1 MKCHTIYTMSIHIYK
16 VEESKGGDEMEKLKE
31 LSFQEIMQLNKDIE
45 EFENDFG
52 MIFKMMDIE
61 EIKTILKQKS

>member
-1 MKCHTIYTMSIHIYK
+1 MSIHIYK

-31 LSFQEIMQLNKDIE
+31 LSFREIMQLNKDIE

-52 MIFKMMDIE
+52 MIFKMMDID